1 MATPRESNDGDDDE
15 ETALEKEI
23 NELRLVKK
31 TLFEEAKPI
40 NEKLEKVALRERE
53 CVKRQQQLR
62 AEKHDRDIEKQAVRR
77 LSELES
83 EIKRLKCANIACSD
97 MNKKL
102 KQSLDQAT
110 KHSRAQAQKIDEL
123 AKLSAEQQLR
133 LQKTQAASDTAA
145 NSIMRDLERQLSKT
159 QELLSNSEA
168 ELSETRERLSKVQ
181 DALTAAEQLTAA
193 TQQRE
198 LQEEKLQLELIPQHQ
213 LTRHS
218 GISWRLILLLFYFVT
233 SFSEA

>member
-1 MATPRESNDGDDDE
+1 MNANVLTNSNSSE
-15 ETALEKEI
+15 
-23 NELRLVKK
+23 
-31 TLFEEAKPI
+31 
-40 NEKLEKVALRERE
+40 
-53 CVKRQQQLR
+53 Q
-62 AEKHDRDIEKQAVRR
+62 KHDRDIEKQAVRR
-77 LSELES
+77 LNEKEA

-123 AKLSAEQQLR
+123 AKLSAEQQER

-145 NSIMRDLERQLSKT
+145 SSQQHHERPLETVDHERQLSKT

-168 ELSETRERLSKVQ
+168 ELSETRKRLSKVQ

-198 LQEEKLQLELIPQHQ
+198 LQEEKLQLELIPHC
-213 LTRHS
+213 
-218 GISWRLILLLFYFVT
+218 LLYT
-233 SFSEA
+233 SDAADE